1 MFKSHRILNVVLAG
15 AIVGVSV
22 GAYLSVGAPAS
33 AKSPTITA
41 TVRRGVVLSSVSAT
55 GNVSAATQL
64 AVNFQNSGIVS
75 EIDVTV
81 GQHVTAGQ
89 VLAKV
94 QNQSAQDAFNVAK
107 MNLASAQAKLA
118 EAQHPT
124 GATAAQ
130 QQASL
135 TSASVAVTSAQNT
148 LAAAQQT
155 QGIDATAQ
163 AALVAAAQTKL
174 TNDQA
179 NAAGLLDAANAQLT
193 ADQAQ
198 LNADESP
205 GSSYQQKITTD
216 INNQSGA
223 CGNNATLCTND
234 SGTLA
239 ADQAALAEKLA
250 GDQSKIVSD
259 QQTVQT
265 DGQQVTTDQTSLTNA
280 QNTQQATTTK
290 DQQAITAAENQLASA
305 QASLASTKAGLVTD
319 PATLTGDEASVAS
332 AQQQFDSAQTA
343 LNQTTLTAPVAGTVG
358 AINGAVGGTATGA
371 SSSSSSSSSTSST
384 GSAGAASSG
393 FISLTNLSSLQVVAG
408 YSETDAVKIK
418 VGQPATVTF
427 NALSSV
433 TLQGKVTAVDVNSTT
448 VSNVITYNV
457 TVSVV
462 DPPTRLKPGMTA
474 SVSVTTQE
482 KDNVLELPSTA
493 ITTSGS
499 SGVVQVVGADG
510 KVVTKAIT
518 IGLRG
523 DSADEITS
531 GLSEG
536 DKVVTSTATN
546 GSARA
551 TTGGGFP
558 AGGPPGGLG
567 GGGIP

>member
-1 MFKSHRILNVVLAG
+1 MA
-15 AIVGVSV
+15 
-22 GAYLSVGAPAS
+22 VGAPAVGQV
-33 AKSPTITA
+33 PDHHRD
-41 TVRRGVVLSSVSAT
+41 VRARRRALQRER
-55 GNVSAATQL
+55 NRQRQPATQL
-64 AVNFQNSGIVS
+64 AVDFQNSGIVS
-75 EIDVTV
+75 EIDVSV

-148 LAAAQQT
+148 LAAAPADT
-155 QGIDATAQ
+155 GHRRHRAGGNWSPPRRA
-163 AALVAAAQTKL
+163 KL

-216 INNQSGA
+216 INNQSSA

-358 AINGAVGGTATGA
+358 AINGAVGETATGA

-418 VGQPATVTF
+418 VW
-427 NALSSV
+427 
-433 TLQGKVTAVDVNSTT
+433 
-448 VSNVITYNV
+448 
-457 TVSVV
+457 
-462 DPPTRLKPGMTA
+462 PTRDGHLQRPYERHLAGQGHRCRCQFDDGVERHHLQRHRLRRRPA
-474 SVSVTTQE
+474 
-482 KDNVLELPSTA
+482 DNAEA
-493 ITTSGS
+493 GHDC
-499 SGVVQVVGADG
+499 QRVGHHAG
-510 KVVTKAIT
+510 
-518 IGLRG
+518 
-523 DSADEITS
+523 
-531 GLSEG
+531 EG
-536 DKVVTSTATN
+536 QR
-546 GSARA
+546 ARA
-551 TTGGGFP
+551 PEHGDHHVGLERRR
-558 AGGPPGGLG
+558 AGRRC
-567 GGGIP
+567 